1 MDRPQFVALTSLAGK
16 KEGEQLLRLPQLSV
30 ALCFLFSSLIIA
42 LFTLIITDESLVPNS
57 YKAEVLLQDLT
68 SLRAWIVVIGLILFA
83 WNAATRRPNALT
95 VTSLTALAWVMF
107 LEDYIVLDGVL
118 FIANHPLAQAVLM
131 TRPIFLVAL
140 TYVAFKQWEVDLA

>member
-1 MDRPQFVALTSLAGK
+1 MYK
-16 KEGEQLLRLPQLSV
+16 LSV
-30 ALCFLFSSLIIA
+30 ALCFLFSGLIIA
-42 LFTLIITDESLVPNS
+42 LFALIITDESFVPNS

>member
-1 MDRPQFVALTSLAGK
+1 MYK
-16 KEGEQLLRLPQLSV
+16 LSV

-42 LFTLIITDESLVPNS
+42 LFALIITDESFVPNS
-57 YKAEVLLQDLT
+57 YRAEVLLQDLT

>member
-1 MDRPQFVALTSLAGK
+1 MEISPRLQFMYK
-16 KEGEQLLRLPQLSV
+16 LSV
-30 ALCFLFSSLIIA
+30 ALCFLFSGLIIA
-42 LFTLIITDESLVPNS
+42 LFALIITDESFVPNS

-140 TYVAFKQWEVDLA
+140 TYIAFKQWEIDLT

>member
-1 MDRPQFVALTSLAGK
+1 MYK
-16 KEGEQLLRLPQLSV
+16 LSV

-42 LFTLIITDESLVPNS
+42 LFTLIITNESFVPNS
-57 YKAEVLLQDLT
+57 YKAEVLLRDLT
-68 SLRAWIVVIGLILFA
+68 SLRAWIVVIGLIFFA

-118 FIANHPLAQAVLM
+118 FIANHPLAQAVVM

-140 TYVAFKQWEVDLA
+140 TYVAFKQREVDLA

>member
-1 MDRPQFVALTSLAGK
+1 MKISPRLQFMYK
-16 KEGEQLLRLPQLSV
+16 LSV
-30 ALCFLFSSLIIA
+30 ALCFLFSSLTIA
-42 LFTLIITDESLVPNS
+42 LFALIITDESFVPNS

-140 TYVAFKQWEVDLA
+140 TYVAFKQREVDLA

>member
-1 MDRPQFVALTSLAGK
+1 MYK
-16 KEGEQLLRLPQLSV
+16 LSV

-42 LFTLIITDESLVPNS
+42 LFTLIITDESFVPNS
-57 YKAEVLLQDLT
+57 YRAEVLLQDLT

>member
-1 MDRPQFVALTSLAGK
+1 MYKF
-16 KEGEQLLRLPQLSV
+16 SV
-30 ALCFLFSSLIIA
+30 AICFLFASLVIA
-42 LFTLIITDESLVPNS
+42 LFTLIITDNSFSPINDTAAILV
-57 YKAEVLLQDLT
+57 QDLT
-68 SLRAWIVVIGLILFA
+68 SLRAWIVVIGLLLFS
-83 WNAATRRPNALT
+83 WNAATKKPNGLV

-118 FIANHPLAQAVLM
+118 FIANNPVAQAVIM

>member
-1 MDRPQFVALTSLAGK
+1 MYK
-16 KEGEQLLRLPQLSV
+16 LSV

-42 LFTLIITDESLVPNS
+42 LFTLIITNESFVPNS
-57 YKAEVLLQDLT
+57 YKAEVLLRDLT

-118 FIANHPLAQAVLM
+118 FIANHPLAQAVVM
-131 TRPIFLVAL
+131 TRSIFLVAL
-140 TYVAFKQWEVDLA
+140 TYVAFKQREVDLA

>member
-1 MDRPQFVALTSLAGK
+1 MYK
-16 KEGEQLLRLPQLSV
+16 LSV
-30 ALCFLFSSLIIA
+30 ALCFLFSVLIIA
-42 LFTLIITDESLVPNS
+42 LFALIITDESFVPNS

-118 FIANHPLAQAVLM
+118 FIANHPLAQAVIM

>member
-1 MDRPQFVALTSLAGK
+1 MYKF
-16 KEGEQLLRLPQLSV
+16 SV
-30 ALCFLFSSLIIA
+30 ALCFLFSSLTIA
-42 LFTLIITDESLVPNS
+42 LFTLIITDESFVPNS

-83 WNAATRRPNALT
+83 WNAATGRPNALT

>member
-1 MDRPQFVALTSLAGK
+1 MYK
-16 KEGEQLLRLPQLSV
+16 LSV
-30 ALCFLFSSLIIA
+30 ALCFLFGSLIIA
-42 LFTLIITDESLVPNS
+42 LFTLIITDESFVPNS

-68 SLRAWIVVIGLILFA
+68 SLRAWIVVIGLMLFS

-107 LEDYIVLDGVL
+107 LEDYMVLDGVL
-118 FIANHPLAQAVLM
+118 FIAAHPLAQAVVM

-140 TYVAFKQWEVDLA
+140 TYVAFKQWEIDLT

>member
-1 MDRPQFVALTSLAGK
+1 MYKF
-16 KEGEQLLRLPQLSV
+16 SV
-30 ALCFLFSSLIIA
+30 ALCFLFSSLTIA
-42 LFTLIITDESLVPNS
+42 LFTLIITDESFVPNS

>member
-1 MDRPQFVALTSLAGK
+1 MKISPRLQFMYK
-16 KEGEQLLRLPQLSV
+16 LSV
-30 ALCFLFSSLIIA
+30 ALCFLFSSLTIA
-42 LFTLIITDESLVPNS
+42 LFALIITDESFVPNS
-57 YKAEVLLQDLT
+57 YKAGVLLQDLT

-140 TYVAFKQWEVDLA
+140 TYVAFKQREVDLA

>member
-1 MDRPQFVALTSLAGK
+1 MYK
-16 KEGEQLLRLPQLSV
+16 LSV

-42 LFTLIITDESLVPNS
+42 LFTLIITDESFVPNS

-118 FIANHPLAQAVLM
+118 FIANHPLAQAVVM

>member
-1 MDRPQFVALTSLAGK
+1 MYK
-16 KEGEQLLRLPQLSV
+16 LSV

-42 LFTLIITDESLVPNS
+42 LFALIITDESFVPNS
-57 YKAEVLLQDLT
+57 YRAEVLLQDLT

-83 WNAATRRPNALT
+83 WNAATRRPNALM
-95 VTSLTALAWVMF
+95 VTALTALAWVMF

>member
-1 MDRPQFVALTSLAGK
+1 
-16 KEGEQLLRLPQLSV
+16 
-30 ALCFLFSSLIIA
+30 
-42 LFTLIITDESLVPNS
+42 
-57 YKAEVLLQDLT
+57 
-68 SLRAWIVVIGLILFA
+68 
-83 WNAATRRPNALT
+83 
-95 VTSLTALAWVMF
+95 MF

>member
-1 MDRPQFVALTSLAGK
+1 MYKF
-16 KEGEQLLRLPQLSV
+16 SV
-30 ALCFLFSSLIIA
+30 ALCFLFSSLTIA
-42 LFTLIITDESLVPNS
+42 LFTLIITDESFVPNS

-83 WNAATRRPNALT
+83 WNAATRRPNALR

>member
-1 MDRPQFVALTSLAGK
+1 MYKF
-16 KEGEQLLRLPQLSV
+16 SV
-30 ALCFLFSSLIIA
+30 ALCFLFSSLTIA
-42 LFTLIITDESLVPNS
+42 LFTLIITDESFVPNS

-118 FIANHPLAQAVLM
+118 FIANHPLAQAVVM

-140 TYVAFKQWEVDLA
+140 TYVAFKQREVDLA

>member
-1 MDRPQFVALTSLAGK
+1 MYK
-16 KEGEQLLRLPQLSV
+16 LSV

-42 LFTLIITDESLVPNS
+42 LFTLIITDESFVPNS

-140 TYVAFKQWEVDLA
+140 TYVAFKQREVDLA

>member
-1 MDRPQFVALTSLAGK
+1 MYK
-16 KEGEQLLRLPQLSV
+16 LSV

-42 LFTLIITDESLVPNS
+42 LFTLIITDESFVPNS

-83 WNAATRRPNALT
+83 WNAATRRPNALM
-95 VTSLTALAWVMF
+95 VTALTALAWVMF

-118 FIANHPLAQAVLM
+118 FIANHPLAQAVVM

>member
-1 MDRPQFVALTSLAGK
+1 MYK
-16 KEGEQLLRLPQLSV
+16 LSV

-42 LFTLIITDESLVPNS
+42 LFALIITDESFVPNS
-57 YKAEVLLQDLT
+57 YRAEVLLQDLT

-140 TYVAFKQWEVDLA
+140 TCVAFKQWEVDLA

>member
-1 MDRPQFVALTSLAGK
+1 MYK
-16 KEGEQLLRLPQLSV
+16 LSV
-30 ALCFLFSSLIIA
+30 ALCFLFSGLIIA
-42 LFTLIITDESLVPNS
+42 LFALIITDESFVPNS

-118 FIANHPLAQAVLM
+118 FIANHPLAQAVVM

-140 TYVAFKQWEVDLA
+140 TYVAFKQREVDLA

>member
-1 MDRPQFVALTSLAGK
+1 M
-16 KEGEQLLRLPQLSV
+16 
-30 ALCFLFSSLIIA
+30 
-42 LFTLIITDESLVPNS
+42 PNS

>member
-1 MDRPQFVALTSLAGK
+1 MYK
-16 KEGEQLLRLPQLSV
+16 LSV

-42 LFTLIITDESLVPNS
+42 LFTLIIADESFVPNS

-118 FIANHPLAQAVLM
+118 FIANHPLAQAVVM

-140 TYVAFKQWEVDLA
+140 TYVAFKQREVDLA